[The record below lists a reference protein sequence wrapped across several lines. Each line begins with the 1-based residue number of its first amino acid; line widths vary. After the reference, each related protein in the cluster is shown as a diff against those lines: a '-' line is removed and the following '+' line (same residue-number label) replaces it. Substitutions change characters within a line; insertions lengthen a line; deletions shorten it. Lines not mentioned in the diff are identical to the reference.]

1 MPQMVTVF
9 QFPQLSEID
18 KQFLLLEQQQLQIR
32 NQSRLIR
39 ERGNNMP
46 NVGGKKFGYDK
57 KGMAAASREA
67 KKTGKPMKK
76 KAGYSK
82 GGMVAK
88 KKK

>member
-1 MPQMVTVF
+1 
-9 QFPQLSEID
+9 
-18 KQFLLLEQQQLQIR
+18 
-32 NQSRLIR
+32 
-39 ERGNNMP
+39 MP

-57 KGMAAASREA
+57 KGRAAASKEA

-82 GGMVAK
+82 GGMAVK

>member
-1 MPQMVTVF
+1 MVTVV

-18 KQFLLLEQQQLQIR
+18 KQFLILEQQQSEIQ
-32 NQSRLIR
+32 NQSRLIK
-39 ERGNNMP
+39 ERGLNMP

-57 KGMAAASREA
+57 KGMAAASKEA

-82 GGMVAK
+82 GGMAVK